1 MSLDFKPIF
10 ALNLVKA
17 IHPLKFRA
25 NLRSPARQT
34 CPTNFY
40 LCSLEPPIPASY
52 YWYFLALEK
61 NKIFGV
67 PPLYIS
73 GQVSLLNMGFRIFN
87 RTWLATTISSQD
99 CLLNPDSCEKG
110 FTIGIKLRLDL
121 SVKSCKQQPRY
132 IIDTGPSVKARGVSL
147 YAVGDTLVAR
157 VVSSTKTWEVC

>member
-1 MSLDFKPIF
+1 MF
-10 ALNLVKA
+10 
-17 IHPLKFRA
+17 
-25 NLRSPARQT
+25 
-34 CPTNFY
+34 
-40 LCSLEPPIPASY
+40 CSLEPPIPASY

-121 SVKSCKQQPRY
+121 SIKSCKQQPRY